1 LGKLND
7 GSEEQ
12 ANFVN
17 STILIR
23 MGYCTSIMNAIDILI
38 KYQSAFT
45 GGLIT
50 TFQLAAIIWS
60 CGLAIGG
67 LLGSL
72 GAKWT
77 RAVGIPC
84 RIISFSL
91 SGVPILVFLFWLHY
105 PLQSLLGVVIDP
117 FITAA
122 LTLSIINIFAVADV
136 IRGVLLDF
144 PAQYVIAGRV
154 CGMTPVQILQ
164 HIQLPIVL
172 RQTVPV
178 LLIIQVNMLQATL
191 FASLISVP
199 EIFRVAQ
206 QINSQIYKPVEIYTA
221 LGIVFLAICLP
232 INGLALWLKAKYTR
246 DFSEK

>member
-1 LGKLND
+1 M
-7 GSEEQ
+7 SV
-12 ANFVN
+12 F
-17 STILIR
+17 
-23 MGYCTSIMNAIDILI
+23 DILV
-38 KYQSAFT
+38 KYQSAFA
-45 GGLIT
+45 GGLVT
-50 TFQLAAIIWS
+50 TFQLAIIIWFF
-60 CGLAIGG
+60 GLTIGC

-77 RAVGIPC
+77 RAIGIPS

-91 SGVPILVFLFWLHY
+91 SGIPILVFLFWLHY
-105 PLQSLLGVVIDP
+105 PLQSLLNVVIDP

-122 LTLSIINIFAVADV
+122 LTLTIINVFAVADV

-144 PAQYVIAGRV
+144 PAQYVTAGRV
-154 CGMTPVQILQ
+154 CGMTPQQILL

-206 QINSQIYKPVEIYTA
+206 QINAQIYKPVEIYTA
-221 LGIVFLAICLP
+221 LGLVFLAVCLP
-232 INGLALWLKAKYTR
+232 LNGLALWLKAKYTR